1 MLLVQADVTRLT
13 AELSKARQL
22 VTSLQEK
29 EESLQ
34 QVILLASDWPILT
47 SDWLIPILTS
57 DWLIPILTSDC
68 FQLLTTE
75 RKRRKET
82 ASVTKTGT
90 LSSYDKRPAALV
102 SQTKMLQIKR
112 TMRFISNTFY

>member
-1 MLLVQADVTRLT
+1 MTRLT

-34 QVILLASDWPILT
+34 QVIILASYWPILI

-57 DWLIPILTSDC
+57 DW

-102 SQTKMLQIKR
+102 RQTKMLKIKR
-112 TMRFISNTFY
+112 TMKVKSNTF

>member
-1 MLLVQADVTRLT
+1 MTRLT

-34 QVILLASDWPILT
+34 QVIILA

-57 DWLIPILTSDC
+57 DWLIPILTSDW

-102 SQTKMLQIKR
+102 SQTKMLKIKR
-112 TMRFISNTFY
+112 TIKVKSNTF

>member
-1 MLLVQADVTRLT
+1 MTRLT

-34 QVILLASDWPILT
+34 QVILLASDWLILILT
-47 SDWLIPILTS
+47 SDWL
-57 DWLIPILTSDC
+57 
-68 FQLLTTE
+68 QLLTTE
-75 RKRRKET
+75 RRRRKET

-102 SQTKMLQIKR
+102 SQIKLLKIKR
-112 TMRFISNTFY
+112 TMKVKSNTI